1 MGGRGGGGVGRR
13 WPPVVER
20 EPEGAERSGRDFFVQ
35 ASSVQTA
42 CVTRLC
48 KQIVQGAG
56 QAAEQLSEVCFSQES
71 EKERERGERRQ
82 GESHESLF

>member
-20 EPEGAERSGRDFFVQ
+20 EAERAERSGGDFFVTCNLISFC
-35 ASSVQTA
+35 ASS
-42 CVTRLC
+42 LC

-56 QAAEQLSEVCFSQES
+56 QAVSS
-71 EKERERGERRQ
+71 
-82 GESHESLF
+82 